1 MISSMARIFE
11 HPVFGFSFAI
21 PEHWTLATWQNR
33 SILEA
38 YETRMQTTPE
48 DLPPSDDFR
57 NVMIA
62 QEILEQEYGRIRC
75 HIELTVWKDHA
86 FALPT
91 RAKKYPC
98 GELPF
103 KARLGKYGRGGEH
116 AAGQLELGD
125 GLVLHLVV
133 TSDEPTATDDVRA
146 VLNSGKRL
154 IKS

>member
-1 MISSMARIFE
+1 MTRIFE
-11 HPVFGFSFAI
+11 HPVFGFSFTI
-21 PEHWTLATWQNR
+21 SEHWTLATWQNR
-33 SILEA
+33 TILEA
-38 YETRMQTTPE
+38 YETRMQTSID

-62 QEILEQEYGRIRC
+62 QEILGPFGRIRC
-75 HIELTVWKDHA
+75 HIELIVWKDHA

-133 TSDEPTATDDVRA
+133 HSDEPAATDDLRA

>member
-1 MISSMARIFE
+1 MISSMTRIFE

-33 SILEA
+33 TVLQG
-38 YETRMQTTPE
+38 YETRMQTSID
-48 DLPPSDDFR
+48 DLPASDDFR

-62 QEILEQEYGRIRC
+62 EEILEQEYGRIRC
-75 HIELTVWKDHA
+75 HIELSVWKDHA

-116 AAGQLELGD
+116 AAGQLELSD

-133 TSDEPTATDDVRA
+133 HSDEPAATDDVRA

-154 IKS
+154 LKA

>member
-1 MISSMARIFE
+1 MILSMTRIFE

-33 SILEA
+33 TVLQG
-38 YETRMQTTPE
+38 YETRMQTSID
-48 DLPPSDDFR
+48 DLPASDDFR

-62 QEILEQEYGRIRC
+62 EEILEQEYGRIRC
-75 HIELTVWKDHA
+75 HIELSVWKDHA

-116 AAGQLELGD
+116 AAGQLELSD

-133 TSDEPTATDDVRA
+133 HSDEPAATDDVRA

-154 IKS
+154 LKA

>member
-1 MISSMARIFE
+1 MTRIFE
-11 HPVFGFSFAI
+11 HPILGFSFAI

-33 SILEA
+33 TVLEA

>member
-1 MISSMARIFE
+1 MTRFFE

-21 PEHWTLATWQNR
+21 PEHWTLAIWQNR
-33 SILEA
+33 SVLEG
-38 YETRMQTTPE
+38 YETRMQTAID
-48 DLPPSDDFR
+48 DLPTSDDFR

-62 QEILEQEYGRIRC
+62 EEILERDCGRIRC

-133 TSDEPTATDDVRA
+133 CSDEPAATNDVRA
-146 VLNSGKRL
+146 VLGSGKRF

>member
-1 MISSMARIFE
+1 MISSMTRIFE

-33 SILEA
+33 SVLEG
-38 YETRMQTTPE
+38 YETRMQTAPD

-62 QEILEQEYGRIRC
+62 EEILEPYGRIRC

-91 RAKKYPC
+91 LAKKYPC

-125 GLVLHLVV
+125 GFVLHLVV
-133 TSDEPTATDDVRA
+133 TSDEPTATDDLHS

-154 IKS
+154 IKI